1 MVKGCLLKYTI
12 YCKKVVFALMYTFHG
27 SGLVDED
34 WLLPLRTWTR
44 TGKKA
49 TEEQEENGMGIKP
62 GEEEDDDQY
71 IFSYLGP
78 VESQYNYCMI

>member
-1 MVKGCLLKYTI
+1 
-12 YCKKVVFALMYTFHG
+12 MYTFQG
-27 SGLVDED
+27 SGLAEED

-49 TEEQEENGMGIKP
+49 KEEQEENGMGTKP
-62 GEEEDDDQY
+62 GEAEEDDQY